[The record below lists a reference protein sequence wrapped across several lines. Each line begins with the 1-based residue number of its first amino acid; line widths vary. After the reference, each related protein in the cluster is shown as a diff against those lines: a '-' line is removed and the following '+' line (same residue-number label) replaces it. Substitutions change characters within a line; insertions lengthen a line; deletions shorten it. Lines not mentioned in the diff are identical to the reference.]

1 VCVARSETGT
11 VRFAAHGVASRG
23 IVANAEYDTWM
34 KRGGNRFSPARI
46 VSGMKNDE
54 YEKLATAI
62 WQGNTL
68 TIAALQDMTAD
79 DLHEVEKAIADLYRA
94 EINLNSPPE
103 QIRDSIAKA
112 RSHWGSKVRS
122 MEDADLDQA
131 LREANAEDS

>member
-1 VCVARSETGT
+1 
-11 VRFAAHGVASRG
+11 
-23 IVANAEYDTWM
+23 M
-34 KRGGNRFSPARI
+34 KPWWEPFLPGSHCYR
-46 VSGMKNDE
+46 MKNDE

-94 EINLNSPPE
+94 EINLNSSPE

-112 RSHWGSKVRS
+112 RSHWRSKAPS

>member
-1 VCVARSETGT
+1 
-11 VRFAAHGVASRG
+11 
-23 IVANAEYDTWM
+23 
-34 KRGGNRFSPARI
+34 
-46 VSGMKNDE
+46 MKNDE

-68 TIAALQDMTAD
+68 TIAALQDMTAE

-94 EINLNSPPE
+94 EINLNSSPE
-103 QIRDSIAKA
+103 KIRDSIAKA
-112 RSHWGSKVRS
+112 RSHWRSKAPS